1 MVDFNDV
8 VTRMIHKAETSFDWL
23 KYSIGSRFNSRVSPV
38 ILPYIGYGSQKFI
51 HIKGRVLEEHGI
63 LPVKDTDRIW
73 HNMLNTYRRFESDE
87 IPKARVQATFQGV
100 IQEVTADEEG
110 FFDVTME
117 LSEELPVDLGWGQ
130 ISLELL
136 EPKSPKDGNPDAIGR
151 VLVVSPKAEYGIIS
165 DIDDTVVHTGVPN
178 RLKMARTVFL
188 KNAYS
193 RKPVKGVSPFYHALQ
208 AGKRGKALNPL
219 FYVSSSPWNLYDH
232 FQEFFQIHDIPSGPI
247 TLRNWGIERQSLL
260 AIKNRKFKLA
270 AIREILGRFPD
281 LRFVLIG
288 DSGEEDTEVYSE
300 VMRLHPG
307 QVLIAYIRKVRDD
320 PPRAEEIRQ
329 MVMQAEEVGS
339 ALLLAQDAG
348 EMARDAAQRGLINL
362 PPALQP
368 GE

>member
-1 MVDFNDV
+1 MVDLSDV
-8 VTRMIHKAETSFDWL
+8 ITRMIHKAETSFDWV

-73 HNMLNTYRRFESDE
+73 HNIANMYRRFESDE
-87 IPKARVQATFQGV
+87 IPKARVLASFQEV
-100 IQEVTADEEG
+100 VQEVTADEEG

-117 LSEELPVDLGWGQ
+117 LSVSVPAGLGWGQ
-130 ISLELL
+130 ISLDLL
-136 EPKSPKDGNPDAIGR
+136 EPKLPEDGNPGAVGR
-151 VLVVSPKAEYGIIS
+151 VLIVSPEAEYGIIS

-193 RKPVKGVSPFYHALQ
+193 RKPVKGVPPFYRALQ
-208 AGKRGKALNPL
+208 AGKLGKGQNPL
-219 FYVSSSPWNLYDH
+219 FYVSSSPWNLFDH

-270 AIREILGRFPD
+270 AIREILGRFPE

-307 QVLIAYIRKVRDD
+307 QILIAYIRKVRDD
-320 PPRAEEIRQ
+320 PSRSEEIRQ
-329 MVMQAEEVGS
+329 MARQAEEMGS